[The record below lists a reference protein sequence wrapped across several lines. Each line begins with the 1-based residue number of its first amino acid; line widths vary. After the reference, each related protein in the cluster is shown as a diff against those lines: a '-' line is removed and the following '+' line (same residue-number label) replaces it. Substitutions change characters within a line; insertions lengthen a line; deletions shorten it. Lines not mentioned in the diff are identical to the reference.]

1 MLDRSSCPASRRIQP
16 HLIRT
21 KDSAVQAEPW
31 TFSLETERMLREKD
45 GRSAWANRCD
55 ERAR

>member
-1 MLDRSSCPASRRIQP
+1 MLDRSSWPARRRIQP

-31 TFSLETERMLREKD
+31 TVSLETERMLREMVSF
-45 GRSAWANRCD
+45 G
-55 ERAR
+55 EHVARRTR